1 MGEGNEERVFGQF
14 YGYQCNMICSTCV
27 HSQRAARQSYNE
39 SQAKLNLHQ
48 NQRQLEESR
57 RLAAAFK
64 QDTMQITKTLN
75 SFRLD
80 QQAYE
85 NRLKEKLIER
95 NDNLWGRIE
104 ASIKLEQ
111 DKVQARLDEER
122 KVTEEAERKRREE
135 EEKKRLEEKRRME
148 EEERRIREEEEKK
161 RKLEEEARIL
171 REEKE
176 AAARE
181 AKEMEER
188 LKSEAE
194 SRKAAGM
201 TTTEDDW
208 KEARRNLHVS
218 SAIV

>member
-1 MGEGNEERVFGQF
+1 
-14 YGYQCNMICSTCV
+14 
-27 HSQRAARQSYNE
+27 
-39 SQAKLNLHQ
+39 
-48 NQRQLEESR
+48 
-57 RLAAAFK
+57 
-64 QDTMQITKTLN
+64 MQITKTLN

-135 EEKKRLEEKRRME
+135 EEKKRLEDKRKME
-148 EEERRIREEEEKK
+148 DEERRIREEEEKK

-176 AAARE
+176 AAVRE
-181 AKEMEER
+181 AKEREER
-188 LKSEAE
+188 LKSEAD

-201 TTTEDDW
+201 TTAEDDW

-218 SAIV
+218 SGIV